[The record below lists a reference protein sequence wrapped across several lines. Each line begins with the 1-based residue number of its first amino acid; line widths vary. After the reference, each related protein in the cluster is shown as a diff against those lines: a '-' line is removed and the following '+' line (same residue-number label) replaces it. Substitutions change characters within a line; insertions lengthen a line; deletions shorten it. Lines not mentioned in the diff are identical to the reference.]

1 MVPLARRNAAD
12 VHEGGEVF
20 MYRDSSAAPLLDLR
34 RRLKAVLD
42 ALIRDG
48 IPCARSLEL
57 AIQWDGILRVGPVGP
72 VTRRDLQLARGCGLG
87 ESRRLVED

>member
-34 RRLKAVLD
+34 RRFKAVMDALD

-72 VTRRDLQLARGCGLG
+72 VTRRDLRHP
-87 ESRRLVED
+87 